1 MWSTA
6 QPVGRKQ
13 YRIATTVTTLNGHQL
28 WFHTVTERLFL
39 WLMCTVDA
47 RYGGLQVS
55 PVACKLSHREVVN
68 RVLLHQA
75 AICMDYTEN
84 LEGDRGKNCIRL
96 LMPERGQFTFKMETT
111 TACNYNKN
119 PLQFTHWWLS
129 ITYKYKPTNL
139 LSLLLLQQRSEIINL
154 TMSILAH
161 CFRGSNPWLVGPWFG
176 HVVRQQHSMEC
187 STQSQKSNRHNF
199 LVSTYSKWLRT
210 SWRVGLKVLNIE
222 NATSLYSWRG
232 SWSSFSLLFQSAEN
246 TGMCHY
252 VKLLHKFFT
261 IAIPNQI

>member
-13 YRIATTVTTLNGHQL
+13 YKIATTVTTLNEHQL

-47 RYGGLQVS
+47 RYGGLRVS

-111 TACNYNKN
+111 TSCNYNKN
-119 PLQFTHWWLS
+119 PLQFTHS

-154 TMSILAH
+154 TMSILAVSEVQTH
-161 CFRGSNPWLVGPWFG
+161 GLLVHDLGVWWGNNIAWSVQLRARRVRG
-176 HVVRQQHSMEC
+176 
-187 STQSQKSNRHNF
+187 T
-199 LVSTYSKWLRT
+199 
-210 SWRVGLKVLNIE
+210 I
-222 NATSLYSWRG
+222 SL
-232 SWSSFSLLFQSAEN
+232 
-246 TGMCHY
+246 
-252 VKLLHKFFT
+252 
-261 IAIPNQI
+261 